1 MACCALTEGAEASRP
16 QRRSR
21 PPRQEKTP
29 QQPRPH
35 RATLRGFCLLP
46 APCPRCLPGPAAIPA
61 PAPPSICVPRSTMLP
76 RLWCWPRPCPPTC
89 SQWSPW
95 RSLGTL
101 GTQGHQEEEE
111 EAGTGRGSPHSHH
124 ASTTTAAAAA
134 SAAVRIGAQQCL
146 WPGPASQWGVGTSL
160 PSTASPRGAVTL
172 QPSRCQGAALDL
184 TVLTESRS
192 STGISWPLQS
202 HRAAL
207 GPHGPRSVTERCS
220 DLTAWHSVTA
230 EFRRYSAPLLTLLAQ
245 RFSSETLVLPDF
257 QW

>member
-61 PAPPSICVPRSTMLP
+61 PAPPSICVPRSTMPP

-184 TVLTESRS
+184 TVLAVSRRGVVTSRLGTVSQQS
-192 STGISWPLQS
+192 SADILHLCSRFLLRGFQVKLLFYPISN
-202 HRAAL
+202 
-207 GPHGPRSVTERCS
+207 G
-220 DLTAWHSVTA
+220 DLSGC
-230 EFRRYSAPLLTLLAQ
+230 RICL
-245 RFSSETLVLPDF
+245 
-257 QW
+257 